1 MRLLLIRAAL
11 LAPALAFAALE
22 PARASDDIAVGM
34 SAALSGPSAAL
45 GRGMRTGIESYFALV
60 NAGGGVDGRRLRLV
74 TLDDSYQAD
83 PVKDNMLRLI
93 DKERVMAVVGSVGT
107 AGAAV
112 ALPIANERKV
122 LFFGALTGA
131 GLLRKSPPDRYV
143 INLRASYA
151 DETDMMV
158 RWLLKRG
165 IKPQQ
170 IAFFTQ
176 KDAYGESGFAGA
188 ARALDELG
196 FHDAGALAHGTYER
210 GTLDVED
217 GVLAM
222 LQAKTKPTAVIM
234 VGAYGACA
242 RFIQLARRLLP
253 GTLFL
258 NVSFVGSNALNNAL
272 GPEGEGVI
280 VTQVVPPYDSE
291 LPGVAEYR
299 RALAKYGHGAS
310 PDFISLE
317 GYLDAKAFVE
327 ALRRAGRTPTR
338 ESIVDAFERGGKI
351 DLGIGSPLTYS
362 RTDHLGSHRVWLTV
376 IHNHKFVPLK

>member
-1 MRLLLIRAAL
+1 MRLLLAAL
-11 LAPALAFAALE
+11 ALIAA
-22 PARASDDIAVGM
+22 ARVSAQAADEIVVGM

-45 GRGMRTGIESYFALV
+45 GRGMRTGIESYFALA
-60 NAGGGVDGRRLRLV
+60 NAEGGVSGRRLRLV
-74 TLDDSYQAD
+74 ALDDSYQAE

-93 DKERVMAVVGSVGT
+93 DREHVLAVIGSVGT

-112 ALPIANERKV
+112 AVPIANERKV

-131 GLLRKSPPDRYV
+131 QLLRKSPPDRYV

-165 IKPQQ
+165 TKPQQ

-196 FHDAGALAHGTYER
+196 FHDAGSLAHGTYER
-210 GTLDVED
+210 GTLDVEE

-222 LQAKTKPTAVIM
+222 IQAKIKPSAVIM

-242 RFIQLARRLLP
+242 RFIKLARQLLP
-253 GTLFL
+253 GATFL
-258 NVSFVGSNALNNAL
+258 NVSFVGSNPLNAAL
-272 GPEGEGVI
+272 GADGEGVI
-280 VTQVVPPYDSE
+280 VTQVVPPYDSG

-299 RALAKYGHGAS
+299 RSLARYAPSAS
-310 PDFISLE
+310 PDFVSLE

-327 ALRRAGRTPTR
+327 GLRRAGRNPTR
-338 ESIVDAFERGGKI
+338 ESVVDAFEKGGVI
-351 DLGIGSPLTYS
+351 DVGIGSPLKYS
-362 RTDHLGSHRVWLTV
+362 RDDHLGSHRVWLTV
-376 IHNHKFVPLK
+376 IHDHKFVPLK